1 MKTLKKVEIEPV
13 YLEFIPKKKDMEQ
26 NKVYVSLQYMTSSH
40 LCLCGCGNLSV
51 TPINQNGW
59 FLTDVDNKLT
69 LTPSIL
75 NKNCPYKS
83 HYVITKNVANF
94 L

>member
-1 MKTLKKVEIEPV
+1 MKTLRKVEIEPV
-13 YLEFIPKKKDMEQ
+13 YLEFIPEQKDMEQ
-26 NKVYVSLQYMTSSH
+26 NKVYVSLEYMTASH
-40 LCLCGCGNLSV
+40 LCLCGCGTLSV

-75 NKNCPYKS
+75 NKLCPNKS
-83 HYVITKNVANF
+83 HYILQKNVANF
-94 L
+94 V